1 MKKLVLVLVALAS
14 LSFAADEKKEDCS
27 KYLKEGDNYIER
39 ANRSSFPVIDRAFY
53 SSLATSNYLRY
64 QICKDLEK
72 GK

>member
-14 LSFAADEKKEDCS
+14 LSFAADQKKEDCS
-27 KYLKEGDNYIER
+27 KYLEYADSLEKQGYDGNRPEMSNYNIQK
-39 ANRSSFPVIDRAFY
+39 
-53 SSLATSNYLRY
+53 ATANYLRY